1 MGPDVCSLSLGESRE
16 KKTLSG
22 CSGQRRPDAG
32 RCVTSE
38 RDVRPGRTRQPAQD
52 EWVNYTTQRTI
63 TANSSNIYVRK
74 SNGPK
79 LEIKWRRCAGGAQG
93 SPVTLP
99 DSDPTDVIRIGQ
111 DFLSGTVFCLSA
123 RSRGSNET
131 DTWEGIV
138 WWNIHQTPDVPGSA
152 IP

>member
-1 MGPDVCSLSLGESRE
+1 MKRKLSLAVLASTVLMLAGALPASA
-16 KKTLSG
+16 TSG
-22 CSGQRRPDAG
+22 RVG
-32 RCVTSE
+32 
-38 RDVRPGRTRQPAQD
+38 PASLRQD

>member
-1 MGPDVCSLSLGESRE
+1 MKRKLSLAVLAGAVLMLAGALPASA
-16 KKTLSG
+16 TSG
-22 CSGQRRPDAG
+22 RVG
-32 RCVTSE
+32 
-38 RDVRPGRTRQPAQD
+38 PASLRQD